1 MVSGRLT
8 QPSSRLA
15 AARKRVM
22 VTDNKDQPL
31 LGHIDALFK
40 QEERLYHSV
49 NSRMK
54 IEAA

>member
-1 MVSGRLT
+1 MVS
-8 QPSSRLA
+8 
-15 AARKRVM
+15 
-22 VTDNKDQPL
+22 DHKDQPV

-54 IEAA
+54 NEAA